1 MKLVSEIKLAAKLEN
16 LEMLVQSITAC
27 AREQGFSDNNL
38 PVIELAVEEA
48 FVNICKYAY
57 HDGEGD
63 VEIRCKLDDDR
74 FIIEIIDSGI
84 PFDITSLP
92 DPDITQDISERK
104 TGGLGV
110 FFIKKMT
117 DDIRYRREGN
127 RNILNIVIAPAGS
140 EKT

>member
-1 MKLVSEIKLAAKLEN
+1 MNFVSEIKLAAKLEN
-16 LEMLVQSITAC
+16 LEMLIQSVTTC
-27 AREQGFSDNNL
+27 AREQGFSDNKL

-57 HDGEGD
+57 HYGEGA

-74 FIIEIIDSGI
+74 FIIEIIDWGM

-104 TGGLGV
+104 IGGLGV
-110 FFIKKMT
+110 FFIKKMS
-117 DDIRYRREGN
+117 DDIRYRREDN
-127 RNILNIVIAPAGS
+127 KNILTLVINSA
-140 EKT
+140 K